1 MLFRVLGPLETQRPG
16 ESPIQWVTRKP
27 ATLLATLLLH
37 AGQWVSCDRLIE
49 VIWYEQVPPPSVRS
63 NIKSYVWQLR
73 RALPPAPGGV
83 RIESRAG
90 AYRLRVADG
99 ELDVDCFEQHA
110 AHARRAMAGGDLPA
124 AAGHLTAALALWRDT
139 PFPELV
145 TAAEEPLVVNLVE
158 TRWELRETL
167 ADVLAGQGQHRE
179 AIVLLRE
186 VTAEGPLREGAWA
199 RLVRTLHQAGR
210 RSEALATYEQARA
223 VLAGELG
230 VEPGQELAEAH
241 RIALTDQQ
249 VLGRPRCDLP
259 RDVPDF
265 TGRAGEVARLTEL
278 GRSSATS
285 VPVAVIDGMPGVGKT
300 TLAVHVARELAGR
313 FPDGQLFIDLS
324 ACRSS
329 GDVLARLLRA
339 IGISDQ
345 VIPAT
350 TDERAAVWR
359 SELAGHQVLLVLD
372 DARSAGQ
379 IEPLLPGAPGCMVLV
394 TSRSRLRLDAVDS
407 VTLEPLGHEESAALF
422 LAGAR
427 DWRIDAEPEA
437 LGEITRLC
445 GGLPTAIRAAIALF
459 RDRPKW
465 TASQL
470 VAHFADQPGL
480 GAAALIESAY
490 RRLADPERRML
501 HTAGLAPDG
510 ELDIPRAAQAAGISA
525 AEARQRLENLANDH
539 LLGQPEPGRYAVHST
554 VRDFTRRAAPAEHV
568 PRTA

>member
-1 MLFRVLGPLETQRPG
+1 M
-16 ESPIQWVTRKP
+16 
-27 ATLLATLLLH
+27 
-37 AGQWVSCDRLIE
+37 
-49 VIWYEQVPPPSVRS
+49 
-63 NIKSYVWQLR
+63 
-73 RALPPAPGGV
+73 
-83 RIESRAG
+83 
-90 AYRLRVADG
+90 
-99 ELDVDCFEQHA
+99 
-110 AHARRAMAGGDLPA
+110 
-124 AAGHLTAALALWRDT
+124 
-139 PFPELV
+139 
-145 TAAEEPLVVNLVE
+145 
-158 TRWELRETL
+158 RWEVRETL
-167 ADVLAGQGQHRE
+167 AGVLAGQGQLRE

-186 VTAEGPLREGAWA
+186 LTAEGPLREGAWA
-199 RLVRTLHQAGR
+199 RLVRTLHQVGR
-210 RSEALATYEQARA
+210 RSEALAIYEQARA

-249 VLGRPRCDLP
+249 VLLRPRCDLP

-300 TLAVHVARELAGR
+300 TLAVHVARRIAGR
-313 FPDGQLFIDLS
+313 FPDGQLFIDL
-324 ACRSS
+324 RDRPSS
-329 GDVLARLLRA
+329 GDILARLLRT
-339 IGISDQ
+339 IGIGDQ
-345 VIPAT
+345 AIPAT
-350 TDERAAVWR
+350 TDERAAMWR
-359 SELAGHQVLLVLD
+359 SELAGHRVLLVLD
-372 DARSAGQ
+372 DARSAEQ
-379 IEPLLPGAPGCMVLV
+379 IEPLLPGDPGCMVLV

-407 VTLEPLGHEESAALF
+407 VILEPLGHEESAALF

-427 DWRIDAEPEA
+427 DWRINAEPEA

-445 GGLPTAIRAAIALF
+445 GGLPTAIRAAVTLF
-459 RDRPKW
+459 TDRPKW

-490 RRLADPERRML
+490 RRLAEPERRML

-525 AEARQRLENLANDH
+525 AEARQRLENLANHH
-539 LLGQPEPGRYAVHST
+539 LLGQPAPGRYAVHST